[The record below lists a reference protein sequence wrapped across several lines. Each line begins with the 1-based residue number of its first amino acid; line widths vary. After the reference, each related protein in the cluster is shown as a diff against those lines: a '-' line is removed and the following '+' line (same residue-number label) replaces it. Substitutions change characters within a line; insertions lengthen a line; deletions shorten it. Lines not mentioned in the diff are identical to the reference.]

1 MKSVEGGG
9 AEASWPALRPAAS
22 SCCPPMSDFTAPAG
36 RVAGRGGF
44 RRGRSRGKE
53 KGSCDPLPSV
63 A

>member
-36 RVAGRGGF
+36 RVAGRGRVQERKVERERKRF
-44 RRGRSRGKE
+44 LRS
-53 KGSCDPLPSV
+53 LPSV